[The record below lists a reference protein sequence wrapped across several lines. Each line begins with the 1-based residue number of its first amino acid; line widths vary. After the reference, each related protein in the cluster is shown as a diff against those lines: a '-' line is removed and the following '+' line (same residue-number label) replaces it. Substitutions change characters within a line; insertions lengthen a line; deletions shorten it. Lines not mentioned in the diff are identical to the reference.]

1 MTLWSR
7 LKIHFRIKPWGAAWA
22 CTACSWVAMLL
33 LLRLP
38 LGQPFVKLFLTDNLH
53 DSVHLVVP
61 QAAKLRAGK
70 LEFAG
75 LNGGEMHVNR
85 ETGHGVLFEAHRGD
99 EEAVNHV
106 MRAENHFDLTIH
118 RHDHNAG
125 DDVVFGSRVVR
136 IETESTRAA
145 EGCVVQFRARGAKFS
160 VGPRVPEIPGKL
172 HAGDFHLYGAGLC
185 RIDAFGRPDRV
196 AGQVQ
201 SDK

>member
-85 ETGHGVLFEAHRGD
+85 DREHPRRRGMRLPIQGAWRQIFRRAPRTG
-99 EEAVNHV
+99 N
-106 MRAENHFDLTIH
+106 
-118 RHDHNAG
+118 
-125 DDVVFGSRVVR
+125 
-136 IETESTRAA
+136 TRQTA
-145 EGCVVQFRARGAKFS
+145 
-160 VGPRVPEIPGKL
+160 
-172 HAGDFHLYGAGLC
+172 C
-185 RIDAFGRPDRV
+185 R
-196 AGQVQ
+196 
-201 SDK
+201 